1 MCLITGKLFSVCACW
16 VASGLCLT
24 LCYPMDCS
32 PPDSSVHGILQ
43 ARVLDWVAMPS
54 PRGSSWPRGWTHP
67 HLLCLLHCQADSLL
81 CCLRSLGYFL
91 VSTKTS
97 FYLSSKLY
105 IIINFSEASIT
116 YNTQNRVCVLYQD
129 THFNSVDTYEY
140 PPCTRNCARWT
151 TGDAVV
157 NEVIPLPQ
165 KPMV

>member
-1 MCLITGKLFSVCACW
+1 MCLIMGKLFSVCACW

-43 ARVLDWVAMPS
+43 ARILDWVAMPS

-67 HLLCLLHCQADSLL
+67 CLLCLLHCQADSLL
-81 CCLRSLGYFL
+81 CCLRSLSYFL

-105 IIINFSEASIT
+105 IIRNFSEASIT
-116 YNTQNRVCVLYQD
+116 YNTQNWVCVLYQD
-129 THFNSVDTYEY
+129 THFNSVDAYEY
-140 PPCTRNCARWT
+140 LPCPRNCARWT

-157 NEVIPLPQ
+157 NGVIPLPQ
-165 KPMV
+165 KPTV